1 MNTKDILQ
9 RCKRV
14 IGKRWYSKYT
24 IALVAFLVWVL
35 FFNKF
40 NFATQRNLSESIE
53 KLEKEKISIIEKT
66 KETREQLEDIE
77 LHKERY
83 AREHYFMHKPNE
95 EILVIN
101 PEE

>member
-9 RCKRV
+9 RCKQFVR
-14 IGKRWYSKYT
+14 KRWYSKFT
-24 IALVAFLVWVL
+24 IAAVCFFVWVL
-35 FFNKF
+35 FFDKY
-40 NFATQRNLSESIE
+40 NFSTQRKLSESVE
-53 KLEKEKISIIEKT
+53 KLEKEKIAFIQKT
-66 KETREQLEDIE
+66 KETEKQLRDIE

-83 AREHYFMHKPNE
+83 AREHYYMHKPNE